1 MGEVDSLISDLN
13 FQNLEAHAMPIVDAL
28 ILFIFISVFF
38 STLKFIVLNG
48 NIAHKCGH
56 SWKKFLVLM

>member
-1 MGEVDSLISDLN
+1 
-13 FQNLEAHAMPIVDAL
+13 MPVVDAL

-56 SWKKFLVLM
+56 SWKSFWF